1 MRTHVRRLLVCAPVL
16 ALAVAFLAGA
26 GLRGQGKDA
35 IWKPILPDDAYK
47 ELVARANKDIAEGL
61 NAKPFDEDEAAKV
74 QFNALLVA
82 AYNLSSAKGDKQL
95 AATALKLADVLK
107 NPKKVAEAKQLA
119 ADLAAGKAA
128 PGVQFKLEPMSTYVE
143 DKGVIMAHYKTK
155 EKGGEGLPPALQ
167 FNIRLKNKFNGV
179 EELISELDKKKL
191 TPANL
196 SKGKEELILMAYK
209 AAVHGVI
216 THDYAPARPVKGKAP
231 KLWLEHSVQMRD
243 AAIDLAEAVRKGD
256 VEAVQRTAKRLNSS
270 CLQCHSDFRS
280 SS

>member
-1 MRTHVRRLLVCAPVL
+1 
-16 ALAVAFLAGA
+16 
-26 GLRGQGKDA
+26 
-35 IWKPILPDDAYK
+35 
-47 ELVARANKDIAEGL
+47 
-61 NAKPFDEDEAAKV
+61 AKV

-82 AYNLSSAKGDKQL
+82 AYNLSSSKGDKQL

-107 NPKKVAEAKQLA
+107 NPKKVADAKKLA

-128 PGVQFKLEPMSTYVE
+128 PGVQLKLEPMSTYVE

-155 EKGGEGLPPALQ
+155 E
-167 FNIRLKNKFNGV
+167 NGV

-243 AAIDLAEAVRKGD
+243 AAIDLADAVRKGD
-256 VEAVQRTAKRLNSS
+256 VEA
-270 CLQCHSDFRS
+270 
-280 SS
+280 